1 MKIAVIGIR
10 GVPANYG
17 GFETC
22 AEYVSKYWA
31 KEGNDVLIY
40 CRKHHYPKQLDSF
53 NGCRLK
59 YTGSIRIKSLDT
71 LSHTLF
77 SILDL
82 IINERSIHC
91 VHLYN
96 AGNAMYI
103 PILRLMGKKIA
114 ISVDGIEWKREKW
127 GWVAKL
133 IHKLGERLA
142 VKYAHK
148 VIVDNKAVEKYY
160 VNKYGKSTSLIPY
173 GAKIPITSSEDEEIL
188 GRYGLAKQEYFIFVG
203 RLVPEKG
210 VHNLIDVY
218 KKLNTS
224 HPLVIVGD
232 DVSMYRDE
240 LLQEQSDKIIFVGY
254 VYGENYEV
262 LLMNSLIYVSASQLE
277 GTSPSLLAAM
287 GAGVCTLVNG
297 IAENLYTIE
306 DSGYAFAE
314 NDLEIFYKVW
324 SDLLIDKQKIQYMAA
339 KGRTFVLRKYQWENI
354 SRQYIE
360 LFEDMLGD
368 RSTCCG

>member
-22 AEYVSKYWA
+22 AEHVSKYWA
-31 KEGNDVLIY
+31 LEGNDVLIY
-40 CRKHHYPKQLDSF
+40 CRKHHYPKQLDSL
-53 NGCRLK
+53 NGCKLK
-59 YTGSIRIKSLDT
+59 YTGSIKIKSLDT
-71 LSHTLF
+71 LSHTLL
-77 SILDL
+77 SVIDL

-96 AGNAMYI
+96 AGNAMYV
-103 PILRLMGKKIA
+103 PLLRLFGKKVA

-127 GWVAKL
+127 GWLAKS
-133 IHKLGERLA
+133 IHKLGEKLA

-148 VIVDNKAVEKYY
+148 VIVDNKAVEMYY
-160 VNKYGKSTSLIPY
+160 VEKYGKSTSLIPY
-173 GAKIPITSSEDEEIL
+173 GAKIPLACPKDEELL
-188 GRYGLAKQEYFIFVG
+188 GKYGLVKQEYFIFVG

-218 KKLNTS
+218 RRLNTS
-224 HPLVIVGD
+224 YPLVIVGD
-232 DVSMYRDE
+232 DVSEYRDE
-240 LLQEQSDKIIFVGY
+240 LIQEQGDKIIFVGY
-254 VYGENYEV
+254 VYGENYEA

-297 IAENLYTIE
+297 IQENIYTVE
-306 DSGYAFAE
+306 DSGYVFKE
-314 NDLEIFYKVW
+314 NDLNNLYKVW
-324 SDLLIDKQKIQYMAA
+324 SDLLSDRQAIQDMAA
-339 KGRTFVLRKYQWENI
+339 KGRQFVLGKYQWENI
-354 SRQYIE
+354 SKQYIE
-360 LFEDMLGD
+360 LFKDML
-368 RSTCCG
+368 RAR